1 MPGVSTSSH
10 EDRVRVGALQRVQ
23 AGAQRGGLPLGVP
36 ARCGHPARPGR
47 QQLGDLR
54 QAGPEHDDH
63 RVEPGVAQ
71 RPHAAGHQ
79 GLAVELDG
87 RLGPTH
93 PPAAAGGEQETGGGT
108 QRLIS
113 VTGCS

>member
-1 MPGVSTSSH
+1 MSQPGAGT
-10 EDRVRVGALQRVQ
+10 QRVP
-23 AGAQRGGLPLGVP
+23 AGSSSATSGRP
-36 ARCGHPARPGR
+36 APSTTTTGSSA
-47 QQLGDLR
+47 
-54 QAGPEHDDH
+54 
-63 RVEPGVAQ
+63 GVAQ